1 MSYLMLS
8 CLENLQLRHDF
19 FGLSSRAVSKYASL
33 LGSVPLSSIWSA
45 LHYLSGVSYC
55 AFATF

>member
-1 MSYLMLS
+1 MIHLSLS
-8 CLENLQLRHDF
+8 CLDNLQLRHDF
-19 FGLSSRAVSKYASL
+19 FGRSSRAVSKCASL